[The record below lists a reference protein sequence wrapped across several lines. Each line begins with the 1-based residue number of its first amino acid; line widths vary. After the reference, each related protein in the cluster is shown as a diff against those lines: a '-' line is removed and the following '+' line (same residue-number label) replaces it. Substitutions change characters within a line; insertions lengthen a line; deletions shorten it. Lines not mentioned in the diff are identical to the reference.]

1 MLRQPRQ
8 LISAGIAILL
18 GVAFVAATFVFSAS
32 LNAGMTKLVAGM
44 VGDAKVVVSP
54 SETTYTPVTQQLTD
68 TVSKVP
74 GITHSKK
81 IVQGSATLRLD
92 GQDNHALISSQP
104 DLSSQTTLFEGTLA
118 KGDGQV
124 TISKTAADAYRLK
137 VGDKVTLANYDDRA
151 FDETV
156 VGIVNAGNDAV
167 AQPLAS
173 WVFAPTEQA
182 MTLASTSGYN
192 MVFLYGNGD
201 AGALRDAVQA
211 AAGVSD
217 AQLTV
222 RTGQDE
228 VQAAMKQMTGSTNS
242 IQYVLLGFA
251 AIALFVGIIVIA
263 NTFSILVAQR
273 VRQLALLR
281 CVGATRNQVFG
292 MVFGEAAV
300 LGLVGSAAG
309 ILAGF
314 GLAAALI
321 PLASKGAQIP
331 LAFSISPAAV
341 IVPLV
346 VGVLITLAASISPAR
361 KATRVAPLAAMR
373 PELAVSKAKRLG
385 VVRAIIGIVLV
396 VGGAAMLALGIVRAK
411 PDTGVGG
418 LAIAI
423 AGGLLSFIGVL
434 LVGRGLIPALARL
447 IGAPLAKSSVSG
459 DLAVGNTR
467 RNPGRAAA
475 TANALLVGV
484 TLITLLTV
492 GASTSQASL
501 DRYLSATYP
510 QDAVVSAAKG
520 IDEQA
525 LTRIKATDGV
535 QDAALVPSTTTEV
548 SSRDHA
554 AQQRP
559 VMGVDNTAA
568 HLTHFPQR
576 YENLDDNTV
585 RTSDTSV
592 HNGETVTIK
601 GASGTTVQLTAK
613 VSNDYSP
620 SLVVSTTVLSKLD
633 PGAAETAWVQ
643 YKSGVNV
650 NTVTTDLGKAV
661 GGLGQVSIDSG
672 AQMRAQFGQMID
684 IVLAVAVGLL
694 AVAVAIAVIGVANT
708 LGLSVLERTQEIGL
722 LRALGMTRR
731 QVRSMISWEAV
742 MIAVVAAA
750 LGLAL
755 GVAYGLIGA
764 KVMLGSI
771 TSTPFVAG
779 LPWVRLAAIGVIA
792 VAAGWLASLIPASRA
807 NRISP
812 SAALA
817 TE

>member
-44 VGDAKVVVSP
+44 VGDAKVAVSP
-54 SETTYTPVTQQLTD
+54 SDKVYTPVTPQQAD

-74 GITHSKK
+74 GITRAKK
-81 IVQGSATLRLD
+81 IVQGSATLQVD
-92 GQDNHALISSQP
+92 GQDNRALISSQP
-104 DLSSQTTLFEGTLA
+104 DLSSETTLFEGTLA

-124 TISKTAADAYRLK
+124 SISKSAADAYHLK
-137 VGDKVTLANYDDRA
+137 LGDKVTLETFDNQT

-156 VGIVNAGNDAV
+156 VGIINAGNDAV
-167 AQPLAS
+167 TQPLAS

-182 MTLASTSGYN
+182 MAMASTNGYN
-192 MVFLYGNGD
+192 LVLLYGNGD
-201 AGALRDAVQA
+201 DTALRDAVQSA
-211 AAGVSD
+211 QGVSD

-228 VQAAMKQMTGSTNS
+228 VKAAMKQMTGSTNS
-242 IQYVLLGFA
+242 IQYVLLSFA

-292 MVFGEAAV
+292 MVFGEAAL
-300 LGLVGSAAG
+300 LGLVGSVAG

-373 PELAVSKAKRLG
+373 PELAVGKAKRLG
-385 VVRAIIGIVLV
+385 IVRAIIGVLLV
-396 VGGAAMLALGIVRAK
+396 AGGAAMLAMGMVRAK
-411 PDTGVGG
+411 PNSGMGG
-418 LAIAI
+418 LVIAI
-423 AGGLLSFIGVL
+423 GGGLLSFIGVL

-447 IGAPLAKSSVSG
+447 IGTPLAKSSVSG

-492 GASTSQASL
+492 GASASQASL

-510 QDAVVSAAKG
+510 QDAVVSAVKSV
-520 IDEQA
+520 DEQT

-535 QDAALVPSTTTEV
+535 QDAALVPSTTADVSYGTTNTERKV
-548 SSRDHA
+548 D
-554 AQQRP
+554 
-559 VMGVDNTAA
+559 GVDNAAA

-585 RTSDTSV
+585 RTSDTSL
-592 HNGETVTIK
+592 HDGETVTIK
-601 GASGTTVQLTAK
+601 GTAGTTVQLTAK
-613 VSNDYSP
+613 VSDDYAP
-620 SLVVSTTVLSKLD
+620 TLIVSTTVLNKIDADAPDS
-633 PGAAETAWVQ
+633 AWVQ
-643 YKSGVNV
+643 YKAGANV
-650 NTVTTDLGKAV
+650 NTVTTDLGKAI
-661 GGLGQVSIDSG
+661 GNLGHSSIDSG
-672 AQMRAQFGQMID
+672 AQARAQFGQMID

-731 QVRSMISWEAV
+731 QVRAMISWEAV

-755 GVAYGLIGA
+755 GVTYGLIGA
-764 KVMLGSI
+764 KTLLGSI

-779 LPWVRLAAIGVIA
+779 LPWVRLVIIGLIA

>member
-54 SETTYTPVTQQLTD
+54 SENTYTPVTQQLTD

-331 LAFSISPAAV
+331 LEFAISPAAV

-361 KATRVAPLAAMR
+361 KATRVAPWR
-373 PELAVSKAKRLG
+373 PCVPSWR
-385 VVRAIIGIVLV
+385 
-396 VGGAAMLALGIVRAK
+396 
-411 PDTGVGG
+411 
-418 LAIAI
+418 
-423 AGGLLSFIGVL
+423 S
-434 LVGRGLIPALARL
+434 ARRSAWASC
-447 IGAPLAKSSVSG
+447 APSS
-459 DLAVGNTR
+459 
-467 RNPGRAAA
+467 
-475 TANALLVGV
+475 
-484 TLITLLTV
+484 
-492 GASTSQASL
+492 ASCWS
-501 DRYLSATYP
+501 
-510 QDAVVSAAKG
+510 SAA
-520 IDEQA
+520 QPCWPWA
-525 LTRIKATDGV
+525 SCA
-535 QDAALVPSTTTEV
+535 PSPI
-548 SSRDHA
+548 RA
-554 AQQRP
+554 WAGWR
-559 VMGVDNTAA
+559 
-568 HLTHFPQR
+568 
-576 YENLDDNTV
+576 
-585 RTSDTSV
+585 
-592 HNGETVTIK
+592 
-601 GASGTTVQLTAK
+601 
-613 VSNDYSP
+613 SP
-620 SLVVSTTVLSKLD
+620 SLAD
-633 PGAAETAWVQ
+633 C
-643 YKSGVNV
+643 
-650 NTVTTDLGKAV
+650 
-661 GGLGQVSIDSG
+661 
-672 AQMRAQFGQMID
+672 
-684 IVLAVAVGLL
+684 
-694 AVAVAIAVIGVANT
+694 
-708 LGLSVLERTQEIGL
+708 
-722 LRALGMTRR
+722 
-731 QVRSMISWEAV
+731 
-742 MIAVVAAA
+742 
-750 LGLAL
+750 
-755 GVAYGLIGA
+755 
-764 KVMLGSI
+764 
-771 TSTPFVAG
+771 
-779 LPWVRLAAIGVIA
+779 
-792 VAAGWLASLIPASRA
+792 
-807 NRISP
+807 
-812 SAALA
+812 
-817 TE
+817 

>member
-18 GVAFVAATFVFSAS
+18 GVAFVAATFIFSAS

-54 SETTYTPVTQQLTD
+54 SENYYTPVSEQLAT

-74 GITHSKK
+74 GITGSKK
-81 IVQGSATLRLD
+81 IVQGSATLQLD
-92 GQDNHALISSQP
+92 GQENRALIGSQP
-104 DLSSQTTLFEGTLA
+104 VLSSETTLFEGMLA

-124 TISKTAADAYRLK
+124 TISKTAADAYHLK
-137 VGDKVTLANYDDRA
+137 VGDKVSLANYDDQT

-156 VGIVNAGNDAV
+156 VGIINAGNDAV
-167 AQPLAS
+167 QTPLAS
-173 WVFAPTEQA
+173 WIFAPDQQA
-182 MTLASTSGYN
+182 MALASTSGFN
-192 MVFLYGNGD
+192 AVFLYGDGD
-201 AGALRDAVQA
+201 ANALRESVQA
-211 AAGVSD
+211 AQGVSD
-217 AQLTV
+217 AHLTV
-222 RTGQDE
+222 RTGQEE
-228 VQAAMKQMTGSTNS
+228 VKAAMKQMTGSTNT

-251 AIALFVGIIVIA
+251 AIALFVGVIVIA

-292 MVFGEAAV
+292 MVFGEAAL
-300 LGLVGSAAG
+300 LGLVGSVAG

-331 LAFSISPAAV
+331 LSFAISPAAV

-346 VGVLITLAASISPAR
+346 VGMLITVAASISPAR

-373 PELAVSKAKRLG
+373 PELAVGKAKRLG
-385 VVRAIIGIVLV
+385 IVRAIIGAILLI
-396 VGGAAMLALGIVRAK
+396 GGAAMLALGVMRAK
-411 PDTGVGG
+411 PDSGMGALV
-418 LAIAI
+418 IAI
-423 AGGLLSFIGVL
+423 GGGLLSFIGVL
-434 LVGRGLIPALARL
+434 LIGRGLIPALARL
-447 IGAPLAKSSVSG
+447 IGTPLAKSSVSG
-459 DLAVGNTR
+459 DLAVGNIH

-492 GASTSQASL
+492 GASGSQATL
-501 DRYLSATYP
+501 DRYLSANYP
-510 QDAVVSAAKG
+510 QDAVVAAAQG
-520 IDEQA
+520 IDDQTVA
-525 LTRIKATDGV
+525 KIKATDGV
-535 QDAALVPSTTTEV
+535 QNAASVPQAEADVTTSAGTTT
-548 SSRDHA
+548 SR
-554 AQQRP
+554 P
-559 VMGVDNTAA
+559 LVGVDNAA
-568 HLTHFPQR
+568 ATVTHFPQR
-576 YENLDDNTV
+576 YENLDNNTV
-585 RTSDTSV
+585 RTSDSAF
-592 HNGETVTIK
+592 HDGETVTVK
-601 GASGTTVQLTAK
+601 GSGDTLLRLTVK
-613 VSNDYSP
+613 VSPDYSP
-620 SLVVSTTVLSKLD
+620 SLVASTATVRALD
-633 PGAAETAWVQ
+633 PNAPTMVWVQ
-643 YKSGVNV
+643 YKDGSNA

-661 GGLGQVSIDSG
+661 GGLAHVSIESG
-672 AQMRAQFGQMID
+672 AQTRAQFGQMID

-731 QVRSMISWEAV
+731 QVRAMISWEAV
-742 MIAVVAAA
+742 MIAVVAVV

-764 KVMLGSI
+764 KTLLGSMS
-771 TSTPFVAG
+771 STPFVPG
-779 LPWVRLAAIGVIA
+779 LPWLRLLIIGAIA